1 MCSIYSIYTPR
12 SINIKGYHIWD
23 WSSLVAQQVKN
34 PPDRWVWWATVQR
47 VAESQTRLS
56 NKVSARTRA
65 HTHTYTHTHM
75 SRSERRP
82 LIYREARGSPQTSLP
97 TSVPKSVSPQR
108 LLWECWAPTDLC
120 RHRWSIPEKRGSQ
133 ILKLS
138 ILRETDSIDTRPLLW
153 R

>member
-56 NKVSARTRA
+56 KKVSARTRA
-65 HTHTYTHTHM
+65 HTHTYTHTHTHTHTHTCLDQREDLLFTEKPEAVPTPLFPHL
-75 SRSERRP
+75 SPNLCPHRDCSENVEHPLTSADTGGLYQRRGA
-82 LIYREARGSPQTSLP
+82 LRFWNSAFLER
-97 TSVPKSVSPQR
+97 
-108 LLWECWAPTDLC
+108 
-120 RHRWSIPEKRGSQ
+120 Q
-133 ILKLS
+133 IA
-138 ILRETDSIDTRPLLW
+138 
-153 R
+153 